1 MKYKFIAEFA
11 GGSFIEQTDDIS
23 SIDPK
28 RSQFY
33 DVLQREGLIKF
44 TLVHTET
51 GVEYGLDLETLNFN
65 VNGNEFR
72 LHTERDL
79 PLSDIELVY
88 YRNMKVE
95 LSIGDLS
102 PFKNIETGE
111 AYYVHTSTDGQPHM
125 VSVRLG
131 WKAKQGQ
138 TEILKFIEID

>member
-11 GGSFIEQTDDIS
+11 DGSFIEQTNDVS
-23 SIDPK
+23 AIDPK

-51 GVEYGLDLETLNFN
+51 GIEYGLDLETLNFN

-88 YRNMKVE
+88 YRNMSVD
-95 LSIGDLS
+95 LLIGDQITQAE
-102 PFKNIETGE
+102 PR
-111 AYYVHTSTDGQPHM
+111 M

-131 WKAKQGQ
+131 WKAKQRQ